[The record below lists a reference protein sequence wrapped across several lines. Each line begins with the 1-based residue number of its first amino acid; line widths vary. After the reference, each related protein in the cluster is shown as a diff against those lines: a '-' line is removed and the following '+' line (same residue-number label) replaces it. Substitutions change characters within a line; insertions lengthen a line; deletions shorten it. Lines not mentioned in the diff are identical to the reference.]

1 MNILNYI
8 NTSGNNLIFIR
19 KTLYIR
25 DKCYHM
31 AVNENEKVIKN
42 SLKQDK
48 RLRKALTTWDLY
60 FLSLGGIIGSGWL
73 FAAAAA
79 SSTAGPAAII
89 SWLIG
94 GIIVL
99 FIALV
104 YAELG
109 SMIPRSGAISR
120 YGHYSHGGVAGLFFG
135 WTYFLSAV
143 SVPTI
148 EAEAVITY
156 AGSYIHGLSYS
167 AVNPLYPAGPPLL
180 LLSGYGIG
188 LAAILIVAFF
198 GLNYMGVRLMGKT
211 NTGMTW
217 WKLIIPI
224 GTIIL
229 MGALVFHSSNFNN
242 PALGGFLIKGHTSYI
257 FQAVSTDGIV
267 FAFLGFRQALDYGG
281 EAKTPQRSIPRATI
295 FSVLTGIVVYVLLQ
309 VIFIGAINPTKLAAA
324 GGFGVISSAAS
335 GYAFDVA
342 SAPFAFLAKS
352 SGILILAVLTYILY
366 ADAYVSPSGTL
377 NVYAGTST
385 RTLFGLAEN
394 GYFPAAL
401 GKVNKKTGVPVYPIL
416 ISLIIGLIFLA
427 PFPSWYALVGLI
439 TGATAFTYI
448 VGGSALMVF
457 RREADELKRPF
468 KLPYAKILAPVA
480 FVGASLIV
488 YWTGWPT
495 VGYLSIGI
503 FLGIVVYS
511 VMLLTHKVNNVFTA
525 QNIKAGYWVPLYII
539 VLVILSYL
547 GETGYGG
554 TNVFPYPYDF
564 IVVILVAIIF
574 YLLSIHSGYK
584 TEEISDIIESGTQ
597 YITEEESTAPAG
609 KK

>member
-1 MNILNYI
+1 MAI
-8 NTSGNNLIFIR
+8 N
-19 KTLYIR
+19 K
-25 DKCYHM
+25 
-31 AVNENEKVIKN
+31 NEKTIKN

-48 RLRKALTTWDLY
+48 RLRKSLSTWDLY

-79 SSTAGPAAII
+79 SSTTGPAAIL

-94 GIIVL
+94 GVIVL

-109 SMIPRSGAISR
+109 SMIPRTGAISR

-156 AGSYIHGLSYS
+156 AGSYIDKYITITQS
-167 AVNPLYPAGPPLL
+167 ATDPLNPSGPKLI
-180 LLSGYGIG
+180 LLSGLGIVM
-188 LAAILIVAFF
+188 AAALIIGFF
-198 GLNYMGVRLMGKT
+198 GLNYAGIKVMGKT

-229 MGALVFHSSNFNN
+229 IGALVFHSSNFNN
-242 PALGGFLIKGHTSYI
+242 PALGGFLLKGNTSYI
-257 FQAVSTDGIV
+257 FEAISTDGIV
-267 FAFLGFRQALDYGG
+267 FSFLGFRQALDYGG

-295 FSVLTGIVVYVLLQ
+295 FSVLTGIGVYVLLQ
-309 VIFIGAINPTKLAAA
+309 LIFIGAINPSKLAAA
-324 GGFGVISSAAS
+324 GGFGVISSASS
-335 GYAFDVA
+335 GYAFQVS
-342 SAPFAFLAKS
+342 SAPFAFLARS
-352 SGILILAVLTYILY
+352 SGILILIVLTYILY
-366 ADAYVSPSGTL
+366 IDAYVSPSGTL

-394 GYFPAAL
+394 GYFPQAL
-401 GKVNKKTGVPVYPIL
+401 SKVSKKTRVPVYPII
-416 ISLIIGLIFLA
+416 ISVIIGLIFLA

-468 KLPYAKILAPVA
+468 KLKYAKILAPIS
-480 FVGASLIV
+480 FIGASLIV

-503 FLGIVVYS
+503 FLGIVIYL
-511 VMLLTHKVNNVFTA
+511 VMLATHRVNNIFTS

-539 VLVILSYL
+539 VLTILSYL
-547 GETGYGG
+547 GESDYGG

-564 IVVILVAIIF
+564 VVVILVSIIF
-574 YLLSIHSGYK
+574 YLLSIHAGYK
-584 TEEISDIIESGTQ
+584 TEEISDIIDSGTQ
-597 YITEEESTAPAG
+597 YITEDETVTSAG